1 MRPWTSYLAGVGYAT
16 IFGLSFLVT
25 KGALASLD
33 AFDLLFLRFALAAV
47 LMSLLALLG
56 IVKLHVRAKL
66 ARTAPGADGAASDP
80 APRGSAIRALALAC
94 LFQPILYFAC
104 ETLGVR
110 ESATSTAGLV
120 IGALPAC
127 VAVLGAFML
136 DERLTAR
143 QTASLALSVAG
154 VALIVVFTTSD
165 GGEGS
170 AVGFL
175 CLLGAVAAATL
186 YNIYSRLASR
196 LFTPAETTFAMMWT
210 GALAFGAVS
219 TVRGFLAE
227 GTAWPTLLAARALP
241 AAGGILYLGVLSSV
255 VAFFF
260 VNFTLSRLQASQSAV
275 FANLTTVV
283 AVAAGVLLR
292 GERFGLVQAAG
303 AVLIVLGVWGTNAA
317 RRPPA
322 REPRLR

>member
-1 MRPWTSYLAGVGYAT
+1 MRPWASYLAGVGYAT

-25 KGALASLD
+25 KGALESLD
-33 AFDLLFLRFALAAV
+33 ALDLLFLRFTVAAL
-47 LMSLLALLG
+47 LMSLLARLG
-56 IVKLHVRAKL
+56 IVKLRFRGRPA
-66 ARTAPGADGAASDP
+66 AGPGADAAATGA
-80 APRGSAIRALALAC
+80 RGTEVRSLVLAC
-94 LFQPILYFAC
+94 LFQPILYFAF

-143 QTASLALSVAG
+143 QTAALALSVTG
-154 VALIVVFTTSD
+154 VALIAVFTSSD

-170 AVGFL
+170 TVGFL
-175 CLLGAVAAATL
+175 CLLGAVASATL
-186 YNIYSRLASR
+186 YNIYSRKASR
-196 LFTPAETTFAMMWT
+196 RFTPAETTFAMMWT

-219 TVRGFLAE
+219 IVRGLLAE
-227 GTAWPTLLAARALP
+227 GAAWPARLATRALP

-255 VAFFF
+255 LAFFF
-260 VNFTLSRLQASQSAV
+260 VNFTLSRLKASQSAV

-322 REPRLR
+322 PAARTSA